1 MSFEMHNII
10 QIAIMALVT
19 ALTRFL
25 PFICFKDENKRPKI
39 VLYLGKVLPY
49 ALMGMLVVY
58 CLKDVEFSAYP
69 FATTELLGIFITAIL
84 HIIFKNS
91 MISIFGG
98 TIAYMMLKQFI
109 FV

>member
-25 PFICFKDENKRPKI
+25 PFICFKNENKRPKM

-49 ALMGMLVVY
+49 ALMGLLVIY
-58 CLKDVEFSAYP
+58 CLKDVEFSSYP
-69 FATTELLGIFITAIL
+69 FGTPEMLGILITAIL
-84 HIIFKNS
+84 HIVFKNS

-98 TIAYMMLKQFI
+98 TIVYMVLTQFI

>member
-1 MSFEMHNII
+1 MSFELHNVI

-25 PFICFKDENKRPKI
+25 PFICFKNENKRPKM

-49 ALMGMLVVY
+49 ALMGMLVIY
-58 CLKDVEFSAYP
+58 CLKDVEFSSYP
-69 FATTELLGIFITAIL
+69 FGTPEMLGILITAIL
-84 HIIFKNS
+84 HIVFKNS

-98 TIAYMMLKQFI
+98 TIVYMVLTQFI

>member
-25 PFICFKDENKRPKI
+25 PFICFKNENKRPKM

-49 ALMGMLVVY
+49 ALMGMLVIY
-58 CLKDVEFSAYP
+58 CLKDVEFSSYP
-69 FATTELLGIFITAIL
+69 FGTPEMLGILITAIL
-84 HIIFKNS
+84 HIVFKNS
-91 MISIFGG
+91 MISMCTYRFN
-98 TIAYMMLKQFI
+98 
-109 FV
+109 

>member
-10 QIAIMALVT
+10 QIAIMSLVT

-25 PFICFKDENKRPKI
+25 PFICFKNENKRPKM

-49 ALMGMLVVY
+49 ALMGMLVIY
-58 CLKDVEFSAYP
+58 CLKDVEFSSYP
-69 FATTELLGIFITAIL
+69 FGTPEMLGILITAIL
-84 HIIFKNS
+84 HIVFKNS

-98 TIAYMMLKQFI
+98 TIVYMVLTQFI

>member
-25 PFICFKDENKRPKI
+25 PFICFKNENKRPKM

-49 ALMGMLVVY
+49 ALMGMLVIY
-58 CLKDVEFSAYP
+58 CLKDVEFSSYP
-69 FATTELLGIFITAIL
+69 FGTPEMLGILITAIL
-84 HIIFKNS
+84 HIVFKNS

-98 TIAYMMLKQFI
+98 TIVYMVLTQFI

>member
-1 MSFEMHNII
+1 MSFELHNVI

-69 FATTELLGIFITAIL
+69 FATPELLGILITAIL
-84 HIIFKNS
+84 HIVFKNS

-98 TIAYMMLKQFI
+98 TIVYMMLTQFV